1 MHTFSVSRKNPR
13 LNVLQIFVA
22 KDKVQR
28 SEEEEEKNIS
38 SVLHFFPSS
47 SCS

>member
-1 MHTFSVSRKNPR
+1 
-13 LNVLQIFVA
+13 VLQIFLA
-22 KDKVQR
+22 KDEFQR
-28 SEEEEEKNIS
+28 SEEEEEEEENIS

>member
-1 MHTFSVSRKNPR
+1 VQI
-13 LNVLQIFVA
+13 VLA
-22 KDKVQR
+22 KDEFQR
-28 SEEEEEKNIS
+28 SEEEEEGEEEENIS